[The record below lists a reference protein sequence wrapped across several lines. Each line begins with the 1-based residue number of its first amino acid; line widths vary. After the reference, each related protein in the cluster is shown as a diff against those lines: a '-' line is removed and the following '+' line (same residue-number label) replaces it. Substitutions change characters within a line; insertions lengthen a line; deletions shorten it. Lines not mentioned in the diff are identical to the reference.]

1 MSFFKN
7 VWNKIKAPKPWV
19 IALCF
24 VMFAMVLT
32 GTILLIVLLPKQGVF
47 HFIMY
52 GISAILLSYV
62 VYLIIYIAPFFK
74 AKIVEI
80 LRRYKFTNSIL
91 NSYGYRTLVFS
102 VVSFIFNM
110 AYVIFLAV
118 FAFKT
123 MSAWYISITAYYLVL
138 ILMKGNIYYS
148 KYKYNTPIK
157 QARAY
162 RLCGIMFILLPIAFS
177 GIIVLIYTTNMFFE
191 YAGLMIYAVATYT
204 FYRLILAIIN
214 IFKAKKQDDLY
225 IQSIRNVN
233 LASAL
238 ISVVVLQVALFQ
250 AFSPESNLSVANALT
265 GAGVSL
271 IIFAF
276 GIVMIVVA
284 NLKLKKLKTEKI
296 DVANEEE

>member
-1 MSFFKN
+1 
-7 VWNKIKAPKPWV
+7 
-19 IALCF
+19 
-24 VMFAMVLT
+24 
-32 GTILLIVLLPKQGVF
+32 
-47 HFIMY
+47 
-52 GISAILLSYV
+52 
-62 VYLIIYIAPFFK
+62 
-74 AKIVEI
+74 
-80 LRRYKFTNSIL
+80 
-91 NSYGYRTLVFS
+91 
-102 VVSFIFNM
+102 
-110 AYVIFLAV
+110 
-118 FAFKT
+118 
-123 MSAWYISITAYYLVL
+123 
-138 ILMKGNIYYS
+138 MKGNIYYS

-162 RLCGIMFILLPIAFS
+162 RFCGIMFILLPIAFS

-296 DVANEEE
+296 DLANEEE

>member
-1 MSFFKN
+1 MSFLKN

-62 VYLIIYIAPFFK
+62 VYLIIYIAPFVK

-123 MSAWYISITAYYLVL
+123 MSAWYISITA
-138 ILMKGNIYYS
+138 
-148 KYKYNTPIK
+148 
-157 QARAY
+157 
-162 RLCGIMFILLPIAFS
+162 
-177 GIIVLIYTTNMFFE
+177 
-191 YAGLMIYAVATYT
+191 
-204 FYRLILAIIN
+204 
-214 IFKAKKQDDLY
+214 
-225 IQSIRNVN
+225 
-233 LASAL
+233 
-238 ISVVVLQVALFQ
+238 
-250 AFSPESNLSVANALT
+250 
-265 GAGVSL
+265 
-271 IIFAF
+271 
-276 GIVMIVVA
+276 
-284 NLKLKKLKTEKI
+284 
-296 DVANEEE
+296 